1 MARKT
6 SFRIKKRLISFIV
19 LLLCTFFYSFESH
32 HPAPLAV
39 SGDAPLLYQIPGPDN
54 IRDTLVESI
63 RQAKKSVSIVIY
75 ALKDRKLI
83 KVLNQK
89 AEDGIKIEIV
99 CDHEA
104 SEGVED
110 LLHRKIHLTPRAA
123 QGLMHQKIVVID
135 EETIWIGSANFT
147 HDSLT
152 KHFNLVET
160 IKCKE
165 VASRVLTQMRSMAH
179 PGKATSSSPIRFI
192 LKKQNSTLHFLPDNG
207 EALNELKHLIG
218 SAKKTVRVA
227 MYTFT
232 RQDLAECLIL
242 AKKRG
247 VDVEVAMD
255 LSTSRNASKKIA
267 ALLKKEKIPL
277 HFNSGNELLHHK
289 FVWVDE
295 NYLAHGSA
303 NWTLAAFKQND
314 DCIMIHYGLTKD
326 QKKVLQA
333 TWRDLAQKKP

>member
-6 SFRIKKRLISFIV
+6 PFRIKKRFISFIV

-32 HPAPLAV
+32 QPAPLAV
-39 SGDAPLLYQIPGPDN
+39 DGDVPLLYQIPGPDN

-63 RQAKKSVSIVIY
+63 RQANKSVSIVIY

-83 KVLNQK
+83 KALNQK
-89 AEDGIKIEIV
+89 AEEGVKVLIL

-104 SEGVED
+104 SAGVEE
-110 LLHRKIHLTPRAA
+110 LLHKKIKLIPRAA

-135 EETIWIGSANFT
+135 AETIWIGSANFT

-165 VASRVLTQMRSMAH
+165 VASRILMQMGNMSH
-179 PGKATSSSPIRFI
+179 HGKIVGSFPIRFT
-192 LKKQNSTLHFLPDNG
+192 LKKQASTLHFLPDNG
-207 EALNELKHLIG
+207 EALGELKKMIG
-218 SAKKTVRVA
+218 SAKKSVRVA

-232 RQDLAECLIL
+232 RQDLADCLVQ

-277 HFNSGNELLHHK
+277 HFNSGQELLHHK
-289 FVWVDE
+289 FVWIDE

-303 NWTLAAFKQND
+303 NWTLAAFQQND

-326 QKKVLQA
+326 QKNVLQA
-333 TWRDLAQKKP
+333 VWRNLAQKKP